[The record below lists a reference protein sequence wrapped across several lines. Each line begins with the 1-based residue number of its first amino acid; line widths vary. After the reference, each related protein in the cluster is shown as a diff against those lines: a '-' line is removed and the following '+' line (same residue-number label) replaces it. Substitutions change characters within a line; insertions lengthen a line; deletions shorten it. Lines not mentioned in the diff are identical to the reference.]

1 MIPAV
6 FAYHAPQAAPCER
19 CLENEVVYRVEI
31 GTTPGVSV
39 SGLCSPC
46 AALAVLEWEELFDPA
61 AEDAA

>member
-19 CLENEVVYRVEI
+19 CGANDVVYRVEV
-31 GTTPGVSV
+31 GTMPGVTV
-39 SGLCSPC
+39 SGLCSTC
-46 AALAVLEWEELFDPA
+46 AALSVLEWDELFDPA